1 MNRPTWTALT
11 TAALLYGCSSSL
23 PATAPGTT
31 GAPPSSG
38 STPVTFVVSIP
49 AGTAANARFPHPRRS
64 RYISPSTQSIQITL
78 GGTTLLTANVAAG
91 SKACK
96 TGDGKSRTCLAR
108 TTAPTGTQTFVV
120 TAYDGAGGTGNVLA
134 KGNVPATLQPGSA
147 QRVNVSLTG
156 KPTSIALS
164 LSPAYPLAGKP
175 STSSVIVSAL
185 DADGNTI
192 VGAYA
197 ATIALKDIDSSG
209 ATKLSASSVADSST
223 GVTLSYDGSS
233 VYRAV
238 ISANAPGLGKA
249 TAVFA
254 PAPTNIAQY
263 VAPWLKTR
271 NGLFPMGLSDVCLGP
286 DGNMW
291 ITGASSGSI
300 EKVDESGKFTTYK
313 ILGSGPV
320 GITVGADKNLWFA
333 ESQGGKIASITT
345 GGKITEYALP
355 VPSGGFS
362 QPNDTTLGP
371 DGNIWYVDEGSTA
384 TSAAGSAGKI
394 TPGGKLTS
402 YPLPPNSGPQ
412 SITAGPD
419 GNLWISD
426 GGLNAI
432 LVLST
437 SGKVIAT
444 HRLTT
449 PDAAPWGITTGPD
462 KNIWFTEYGANQ
474 IGRMT
479 PSGQLKEL
487 PVPSA
492 NAGPL
497 YITPGPDGNLWFTE
511 TGGGFWNF
519 GGRVGYVTTDMQ
531 TIREFAG
538 TTTTHVHNLAFDAN
552 RNLWYTSFALSFSN
566 VSKMTY

>member
-1 MNRPTWTALT
+1 MKRAALTALA
-11 TAALLYGCSSSL
+11 TAALLSGCSGTI
-23 PATAPGTT
+23 PATT
-31 GAPPSSG
+31 GSTGPSPSSG

-49 AGTAANARFPHPRRS
+49 AGASASARLSHARRPH
-64 RYISPSTQSIQITL
+64 YISPSTQSIGITL
-78 GGTTLLTANVAAG
+78 GGKTLLTANVAAG

-96 TGDGKSRTCLAR
+96 SAGTKAR
-108 TTAPTGTQTFVV
+108 ICIAHATAPSGTQTFVV

-134 KGNVPATLQPGSA
+134 TGNVPATLQPGSA
-147 QRVNVSLTG
+147 QSVRLSLTG
-156 KPTSIALS
+156 KAESIALS
-164 LSPAYPLAGKP
+164 LSSPYPLAGKP
-175 STSSVIVSAL
+175 STSAVSVSAL

-197 ATIALKDIDSSG
+197 ASVKLSDLDPSG

-233 VYRAV
+233 VYHALV
-238 ISANAPGLGKA
+238 SAEAPGLGKA
-249 TAVFA
+249 TAIFA
-254 PAPTNIAQY
+254 PAPTNVAQY
-263 VAPWLKTR
+263 VAPWLHTKY
-271 NGLFPMGLSDVCLGP
+271 GLMPMGLSDVCLGP

-300 EKVDESGKFTTYK
+300 EKVDESGKFIGTYK
-313 ILGSGPV
+313 VLGSGPV
-320 GITVGADKNLWFA
+320 SITVGADKNLWFA
-333 ESQGGKIASITT
+333 ESQTGKIGKITT
-345 GGKITEYALP
+345 SGKITEYALP
-355 VPSGGFS
+355 VAGATP
-362 QPNDTTLGP
+362 QPNGTTLGP
-371 DGNIWYVDEGSTA
+371 DGNIWYVDDGSTG
-384 TSAAGSAGKI
+384 GSAGKI
-394 TPGGKLTS
+394 TPAGKLTS
-402 YPLPPNSGPQ
+402 YPLPANSGPQ

-432 LVLST
+432 LVISP
-437 SGKVIAT
+437 SGKVVAT
-444 HRLTT
+444 HRLPTT
-449 PDAAPWGITTGPD
+449 DAAPWGITMGPD
-462 KNIWFTEYGANQ
+462 KNIWFAEFGANL

-479 PSGQLKEL
+479 PSGELKEI

-497 YITPGPDGNLWFTE
+497 YITAGPDGNLWFTE
-511 TGGGFWNF
+511 TGGGFWNY
-519 GGRVGYVTTDMQ
+519 GGRVGYVTTDMS

-566 VSKMTY
+566 VSKLTY

>member
-1 MNRPTWTALT
+1 MKRATLTALAA
-11 TAALLYGCSSSL
+11 AALLSGCSGTL
-23 PATAPGTT
+23 PATTPGSS
-31 GAPPSSG
+31 PSG
-38 STPVTFVVSIP
+38 STPVTFVVSVP
-49 AGTAANARFPHPRRS
+49 AGASANARFEHARRPH
-64 RYISPSTQSIQITL
+64 YISPSTQSIAITL
-78 GGTTLLTANVAAG
+78 GGKTLLTANVSAG

-96 TGDGKSRTCLAR
+96 SAGSTSRTCIAHA
-108 TTAPTGTQTFVV
+108 TAPSGTQTFVV

-134 KGNVPATLQPGSA
+134 AGNVPATLQPGSA
-147 QRVNVSLTG
+147 QSVRVSLTG
-156 KPTSIALS
+156 KAASIALS
-164 LSPAYPLAGKP
+164 LSSPYPLAGKP
-175 STSSVIVSAL
+175 STSAVIVSAL

-197 ATIALKDIDSSG
+197 ANVKLSDLDPSG

-233 VYRAV
+233 VYHALV
-238 ISANAPGLGKA
+238 SAEVPGLGKA
-249 TAVFA
+249 TVVFA

-263 VAPWLKTR
+263 VAPMLHTKY
-271 NGLFPMGLSDVCLGP
+271 GLMPMGLADVCLGP

-300 EKVDESGKFTTYK
+300 EKIDESGKFIGTYQV
-313 ILGSGPV
+313 LGSGPV

-333 ESQGGKIASITT
+333 ESQTGKIGKITT
-345 GGKITEYALP
+345 SGKITEYTLP
-355 VPSGGFS
+355 APGGTP

-371 DGNIWYVDEGSTA
+371 DGNIWYVVQGSA
-384 TSAAGSAGKI
+384 GGSAGKI
-394 TPGGKLTS
+394 TPAGKLTS
-402 YPLPPNSGPQ
+402 YPLPANSGPQ

-426 GGLNAI
+426 VGLNAI
-432 LVLST
+432 LVISP

-444 HRLTT
+444 HRLPTT
-449 PDAAPWGITTGPD
+449 NAAPWGITMGPD
-462 KNIWFTEYGANQ
+462 KNIWFAEFGASL

-479 PSGQLKEL
+479 PSGELKEIAA
-487 PVPSA
+487 PSA

-497 YITPGPDGNLWFTE
+497 YITAGPDGNLWFTE

-519 GGRVGYVTTDMQ
+519 GGRVGYVTTDMS

-552 RNLWYTSFALSFSN
+552 RNLWYTSFALTFSN
-566 VSKMTY
+566 VSKLSY